1 MEIDE
6 GLVRKIAEL
15 ARLELTEEEVH
26 EIAPQLR
33 RIFEHVDRI
42 QQLEVGD
49 ADPATQDP
57 IDLDAL
63 RADDAGE
70 TLDPDSVL
78 RNAPAHDDGFFVVPR
93 FFDEEV
99 ED

>member
-6 GLVRKIAEL
+6 ELVRRIAQL
-15 ARLELTEEEVH
+15 ARLELTEDEVH

-49 ADPATQDP
+49 ADPATQEPVDF
-57 IDLDAL
+57 DAL
-63 RADDAGE
+63 RADDAGT

-78 RNAPAHDDGFFVVPR
+78 RNAPEHDGGFFGVPR